1 MSSSKVVLFTSKK
14 LKNGEHP
21 IMLRVIKDRKPKYLS
36 IGASCSKEMW
46 DEKENLPK
54 KKHKLFNELKVLI
67 DKKQFQ
73 ASKLLLSLNSDDKDY
88 SAEEV
93 KHKLIRRNNHKK
105 TVFTYFGEIVTRLE
119 QANRIGYS
127 NIFQSTK
134 KSLEKFRG
142 GKDFSFSDV
151 NTAFLVKYEDFLSGR
166 EVSPNGIFVYMRTF
180 KTLINYAKRDNVV
193 LEDFDPFKEFSF
205 TKYRRI
211 KTKKRAIS
219 KEQIQKFIDQNFEPE
234 TSLFHSK
241 NYFLFSYYNRGINFI
256 DMAFLKWENIK
267 NGRLDYVRRKSKERF
282 TIGMLEPA
290 IKILEYY
297 RKNYYESEDGYIFPI
312 LNKTHITARG
322 IDNRIDKVLKT
333 VNKDLKTIAKE
344 AKIDEKLT
352 TYVARHSYATI
363 MKRSGIST
371 SIISEAMGHESE
383 KTTQIYLDTFENHV
397 LDEASKIIL

>member
-312 LNKTHITARG
+312 LNETHITARG

>member
-1 MSSSKVVLFTSKK
+1 MSSSKVVLFTSKT
-14 LKNGEHP
+14 LKNNEHP

-36 IGASCSKEMW
+36 IGASCSKAMW

-54 KKHKLFNELKVLI
+54 GKHPLYEELMVLI
-67 DKKQFQ
+67 DKKKLQ
-73 ASKLLLSLNSDDKDY
+73 ASRLLLSLKTEDKDF
-88 SAEEV
+88 SSEEV
-93 KHKLIRRNNHKK
+93 MNKILTRNNHKK
-105 TVFTYFGEIVTRLE
+105 TVFTYFDEVVLRLE
-119 QANRIGYS
+119 KANRIGYS

-142 GKDFSFSDV
+142 EKDFSFSDI
-151 NTAFLVKYEDFLSGR
+151 NLSFLTKYEEHLTGR
-166 EVSPNGIFVYMRTF
+166 EVTPNGIFVYMRTF
-180 KTLINYAKRDNVV
+180 KTLVNYAKRDNVV
-193 LEDFDPFKEFSF
+193 RTDFDPFKEFSF

-219 KEQIQKFIDQNFEPE
+219 REQFQAIADLKFEPE
-234 TSLFHSK
+234 SSLFHSQ
-241 NYFLFSYYNRGINFI
+241 NYFLFSFYNRGINFI

-267 NGRLDYVRRKSKERF
+267 NDRLDYVRKKTKEHF

-297 RKNYYESEDGYIFPI
+297 KKNYYESEDDYIFPI
-312 LNKTHITARG
+312 LNKRHVTART
-322 IDNRIDKVLKT
+322 IDNRIDKVIKM
-333 VNKDLKTIAKE
+333 VNKDLKTIAKD
-344 AKIDEKLT
+344 AKINEKLT

-383 KTTQIYLDTFENHV
+383 KTTQIYLDSFENYI
-397 LDEASKIIL
+397 LDEASKVIL

>member
-241 NYFLFSYYNRGINFI
+241 NYFLFSRVYI
-256 DMAFLKWENIK
+256 D
-267 NGRLDYVRRKSKERF
+267 
-282 TIGMLEPA
+282 
-290 IKILEYY
+290 
-297 RKNYYESEDGYIFPI
+297 
-312 LNKTHITARG
+312 
-322 IDNRIDKVLKT
+322 
-333 VNKDLKTIAKE
+333 
-344 AKIDEKLT
+344 
-352 TYVARHSYATI
+352 
-363 MKRSGIST
+363 
-371 SIISEAMGHESE
+371 
-383 KTTQIYLDTFENHV
+383 
-397 LDEASKIIL
+397 